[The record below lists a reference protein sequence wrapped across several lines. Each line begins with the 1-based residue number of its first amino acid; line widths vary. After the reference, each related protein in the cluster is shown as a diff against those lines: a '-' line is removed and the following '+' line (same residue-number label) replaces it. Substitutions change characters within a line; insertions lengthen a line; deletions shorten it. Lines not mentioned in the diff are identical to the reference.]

1 MNVTHNFEL
10 CVKLFLQGWMTAC
23 MFIDLK
29 KNYWLHKVNLFFGVI
44 FFLIHSFIEFLW
56 QFHSNGERLNMN
68 KKKSSKNTLHWS
80 YKLICMSEWY
90 RHFILSIQPEFWV
103 SQISCVSMWY
113 TDYSQSIF
121 YCYKAHLSTES
132 ISFIPAS
139 PPPLART
146 KSCQRMSGTRL

>member
-10 CVKLFLQGWMTAC
+10 CVKLFLQGGMTAC

-44 FFLIHSFIEFLW
+44 FFFLIHSSNFYDSFILM
-56 QFHSNGERLNMN
+56 ERDWIWT